1 MYHNS
6 SNELHSLLKNPELKD
21 KIIVV
26 STVKME
32 KRFLQLLIDLIPICL
47 FTFAISYFYPNKY
60 LYVILYFSYFLVCEI
75 LWATSLGKK
84 IMKHKIITS
93 DFDKFDFSTALTRS
107 LCRVIPFDSL
117 TCLGDYSYGL
127 HDKLSN
133 TFVVSETEYKRIQ
146 KLFHP

>member
-6 SNELHSLLKNPELKD
+6 SSELHSLLKDPTSKE

-26 STVKME
+26 NTVKME
-32 KRFLQLLIDLIPICL
+32 KRFLQLLIDLIPICIL
-47 FTFAISYFYPNKY
+47 SIILSIFFTNKY
-60 LYVILYFSYFLVCEI
+60 LYIIIYFTYFLICEI
-75 LWATSLGKK
+75 FWMTSLGKK
-84 IMKHKIITS
+84 VMKHKIITS
-93 DFDKFDFSTALTRS
+93 DFDKFDISTALTRS

-133 TFVVSETEYKRIQ
+133 TFVVTESEYNRIKQ
-146 KLFHP
+146 LWYS